1 MSDAPLFSSTIKI
14 SLLPSNC
21 DILKILLVS
30 FKSSKIEGEDLMIDS
45 DSVMGAGERYD
56 RDWNIKTLQRVVT
69 FMTRTVT

>member
-1 MSDAPLFSSTIKI
+1 MSDAPPFFVSYIKI

-45 DSVMGAGERYD
+45 DSVMGQESVMIETGTSR
-56 RDWNIKTLQRVVT
+56 RCSG
-69 FMTRTVT
+69 